1 MNMAQ
6 VDADIQAQPGVAFQV
21 AIDSTPSTGYL
32 WLLHEQPAAIT
43 LLKEETDT
51 APKAETK
58 QAQDIPIVGRMST
71 QLFHLVAAAPGDYM
85 LVFEL
90 RRPWE
95 PGAVSQHTVRVHVS

>member
-1 MNMAQ
+1 MAQ
-6 VDADIQAQPGVAFQV
+6 VDANIQAWQGVPFKV
-21 AIDSTPSTGYL
+21 AIASNPSTGYL
-32 WLLHEQPAAIT
+32 WLLHEQSAAVT
-43 LLKEETDT
+43 LLSEETERVQDE
-51 APKAETK
+51 AE
-58 QAQDIPIVGRMST
+58 QVYDIPIVGRMST